1 MITCNLV
8 PFAFL
13 QPSNECSTAQDVCF
27 SDHKSKFDGSIK
39 VSKVSQ
45 FMSSFIHSFIRS
57 FVHSFIHSFVRS
69 FIHSFNQRYSFM
81 VWSIFKRSQLAC
93 VKCASDEVS
102 AVLGSCTAGGAYVPV
117 RKLGSFT
124 KKRTARWENGRI

>member
-57 FVHSFIHSFVRS
+57 FVHSSIHSIKD
-69 FIHSFNQRYSFM
+69 IHSWCGPFLNGHSLRVSNVPLTRCLRFWAPVLLVVHM
-81 VWSIFKRSQLAC
+81 SPSG
-93 VKCASDEVS
+93 SSEVS
-102 AVLGSCTAGGAYVPV
+102 P
-117 RKLGSFT
+117 

>member
-45 FMSSFIHSFIRS
+45 FMS
-57 FVHSFIHSFVRS
+57 SFIHSFVRS

>member
-45 FMSSFIHSFIRS
+45 FMSSFIHSF
-57 FVHSFIHSFVRS
+57 VRS
-69 FIHSFNQRYSFM
+69 FIHPFIQSK
-81 VWSIFKRSQLAC
+81 IFIHG
-93 VKCASDEVS
+93 VVH
-102 AVLGSCTAGGAYVPV
+102 
-117 RKLGSFT
+117 F
-124 KKRTARWENGRI
+124 